1 MRTCEP
7 KLGMSWSLEEEV
19 QDRGARKADSG
30 CLVLMANINLLNSL
44 VSWTALLQGLERK
57 ALWLNVIS

>member
-44 VSWTALLQGLERK
+44 VS
-57 ALWLNVIS
+57 